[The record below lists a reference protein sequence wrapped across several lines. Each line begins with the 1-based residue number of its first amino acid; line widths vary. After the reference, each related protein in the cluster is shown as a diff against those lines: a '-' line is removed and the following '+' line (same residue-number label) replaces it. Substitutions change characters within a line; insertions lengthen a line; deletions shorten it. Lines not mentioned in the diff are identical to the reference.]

1 MSSPQRSK
9 RARTLRLCPDCGQ
22 KIINRG
28 AHYEACPGTLAGADE
43 RGNYRDSGSYA
54 ATPGPASAPASARRC
69 EHRVPSGHGVWRYC
83 VRPWNHEGEHI
94 Y

>member
-1 MSSPQRSK
+1 MASPQKSK
-9 RARTLRLCPDCGQ
+9 RARTLNLCPDCGQ

-28 AHYEACPGTLAGADE
+28 AHYEACTGQRTVND
-43 RGNYRDSGSYA
+43 
-54 ATPGPASAPASARRC
+54 TPYGIARRC